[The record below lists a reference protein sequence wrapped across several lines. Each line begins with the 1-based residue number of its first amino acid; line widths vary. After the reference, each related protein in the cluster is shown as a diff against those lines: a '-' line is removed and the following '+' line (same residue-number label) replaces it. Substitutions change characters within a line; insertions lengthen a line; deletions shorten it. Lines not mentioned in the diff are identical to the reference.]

1 MVGVLMWSSAWRIL
15 LDEWALFDLSFLN
28 FFLWNCCSLSLETD
42 YVVSPILHTNSCV
55 LCVIW
60 LMKCIFWWNGL
71 MLLLCNIEFNE
82 IWGYSCDCF
91 FFTIYFL
98 LDWKKITVFQFF
110 FFSCLLAHIS
120 HIPTNQ
126 LCPLCSSKWWEF
138 LGSWFPLVPLVMM
151 FLSF

>member
-1 MVGVLMWSSAWRIL
+1 MWSSAWIIL
-15 LDEWALFDLSFLN
+15 LDEWALFDLSFLY
-28 FFLWNCCSLSLETD
+28 FLLWNCCSLSLETD

-110 FFSCLLAHIS
+110 FFHVYLPTFLISLQINCVLYVVQIDENFLVLDFHLFLL
-120 HIPTNQ
+120 
-126 LCPLCSSKWWEF
+126 WWCF
-138 LGSWFPLVPLVMM
+138 Y
-151 FLSF
+151 LSRG